1 MIEKSYKIISVN
13 GIHARVASIL
23 VREAFSFK
31 SDITLNLNNI
41 CVDLKSIMGV
51 MSLGI
56 YSNEIIKITCCGEDE
71 VEAMNHLDNFIH
83 ELKLGKDY

>member
-1 MIEKSYKIISVN
+1 MIEKSYKITSAN

-23 VREAFSFK
+23 VREASDFK
-31 SDITLNLNNI
+31 CDISLCLNNI

-56 YSNEIIKITCCGEDE
+56 YNNEIIRIICSGEDE

-83 ELKLGKDY
+83 KLNLGKDY